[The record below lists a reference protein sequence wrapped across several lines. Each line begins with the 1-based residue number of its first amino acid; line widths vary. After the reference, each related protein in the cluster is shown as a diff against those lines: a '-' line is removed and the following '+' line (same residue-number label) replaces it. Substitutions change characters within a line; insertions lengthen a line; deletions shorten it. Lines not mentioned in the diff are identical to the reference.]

1 MFNLEDGLACGGRGL
16 LNGSPA
22 RLCSDANNDDVC
34 GVMSVA
40 RGIVV
45 KSFTNRCSCFVS
57 SLLSLQECAV
67 LFVVT

>member
-1 MFNLEDGLACGGRGL
+1 MFWRMGWRVGVGGFWM
-16 LNGSPA
+16 GSPA